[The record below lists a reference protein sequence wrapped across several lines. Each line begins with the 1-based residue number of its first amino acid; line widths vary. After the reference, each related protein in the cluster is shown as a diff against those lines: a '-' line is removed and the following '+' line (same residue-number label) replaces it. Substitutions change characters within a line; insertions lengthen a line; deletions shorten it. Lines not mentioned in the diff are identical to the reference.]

1 MPLKNLSTKSLLEL
15 LDLFERSSHAIAD
28 IEGQRL
34 CGVPGW
40 DIFGK
45 TSFSVIELKVWTD
58 CIGYA
63 GYYPVPYGD
72 ELVPADLEED
82 EDPERYRY
90 RCPETFRRKHV
101 DASIVAVYAI
111 NPAKLLNQIAD
122 LLGIAQMLRR
132 GIDNA
137 AIEGV
142 LWKLGDARIGPAL
155 TPVWLVRS
163 LAIHVEI
170 VFDHFLS
177 TALPEQGV
185 ILTTGQPLPSV
196 IRPPR
201 NYRIASLRDVLVD
214 YSPEPCI
221 DMTLLERILISA
233 ADGVLPRTLAVD
245 YDKVTQVL
253 TIRTK
258 RDPWHIKGARQA
270 AAVNYMY
277 QQARKGQWVLDVSE
291 ILAAVYPERKT
302 EESRTGLKMQDLFK
316 GNTMWR
322 LYISNPEKGKYGFN
336 LD

>member
-1 MPLKNLSTKSLLEL
+1 MPQQNLSTKSLLEL
-15 LDLFERSSHAIAD
+15 LDLFERSSHAITD

-45 TSFSVIELKVWTD
+45 TSFSVIELKAWAD

-90 RCPETFRRKHV
+90 RCPGTFRRKHV
-101 DASIVAVYAI
+101 DASMVAVYAI
-111 NPAKLLNQIAD
+111 DPAKLLNQIAD
-122 LLGIAQMLRR
+122 LLEISQVLRR

-137 AIEGV
+137 SIEGV
-142 LWKLGDARIGPAL
+142 LWKLGDGRIGPAL

-163 LAIHVEI
+163 LAIHVET
-170 VFDHFLS
+170 VFDHFMS
-177 TALPEQGV
+177 TTLPEQGM
-185 ILTTGQPLPSV
+185 ILTTGQSLPGF
-196 IRPPR
+196 IRLPR

-214 YSPEPCI
+214 YSPKPCI
-221 DMTLLERILISA
+221 DISLLERILISA
-233 ADGVLPRTLAVD
+233 ADGVLPRTLAVH
-245 YDKVTQVL
+245 YDEVTQVL

-258 RDPWHIKGARQA
+258 REPWHIKGVRQA

-277 QQARKGQWVLDVSE
+277 QQARKDRWVLDVSE
-291 ILAAVYPERKT
+291 ILAAAYPEIKT
-302 EESRTGLKMQDLFK
+302 EGSRTGLKLQDLFK
-316 GNTMWR
+316 GNAKWR
-322 LYISNPEKGKYGFN
+322 QYISNPEKGKYGFN